1 VGVQQ
6 SLGVSNARV
15 ARVVRRLQELPGQD
29 LFKYA
34 DDDGELRSIG
44 SADVNEY
51 LRQISG
57 QEFTAKDFRTW
68 TATVL
73 AAEALRE
80 MEQFDGAAQ
89 AKRNVVVAIE
99 QYPKCRAHDAG
110 PRRSGDSRGGPLH
123 TSPLGTQKFESY
135 LRSAS
140 SGVRVPVGSNS
151 VGRDVGGSARTLL
164 CWPI

>member
-1 VGVQQ
+1 
-6 SLGVSNARV
+6 
-15 ARVVRRLQELPGQD
+15 VVRRLQELPGQD
-29 LFKYA
+29 LFQYV

-80 MEQFDGAAQ
+80 MEQFDRAAQ

-99 QYPKCRAHDAG
+99 KVAARLGNTPAVCRKCYVHPTVTDGYFDGSLLSTLTERDDVEIRRVDQLNSAETAVLVLLRRHVVRAR
-110 PRRSGDSRGGPLH
+110 RRSL
-123 TSPLGTQKFESY
+123 
-135 LRSAS
+135 
-140 SGVRVPVGSNS
+140 
-151 VGRDVGGSARTLL
+151 
-164 CWPI
+164 

>member
-1 VGVQQ
+1 MGVQQ

-99 QYPKCRAHDAG
+99 KVAARLGNTQV
-110 PRRSGDSRGGPLH
+110 SG
-123 TSPLGTQKFESY
+123 T
-135 LRSAS
+135 
-140 SGVRVPVGSNS
+140 
-151 VGRDVGGSARTLL
+151 
-164 CWPI
+164 